1 MGDVQGWITIGTR
14 LDSKQLE
21 KQLKQQ
27 KRELNQ
33 YAKEEEK
40 LLSQKDKNDKKI
52 QQMKEEAKLLD
63 QQRRE
68 DLRKA
73 KFESDES
80 TRNYKRNEA
89 ISTYNSEMA
98 KLDQK
103 YAENINLEEEIS
115 KKIDVNRQKQKMLN
129 DEVSKTTEE
138 LKKAKNVENL
148 EDSGKK
154 IEKVIKKV
162 GRWGL
167 AVFGIRSAYMGVR
180 TAMSQVLQYD
190 KQLTKDVEYMKY
202 AFAMVFKPLIEW
214 IVGAVRKLMFYV
226 DYIAQAWF
234 GLEKSIWAS
243 ADSMVEANN
252 NAKKLQ
258 KTLLGFDEINKLG
271 DKEEGEKTPSFDF
284 ANGLADKDVPKWIKW
299 IADHKEEI
307 LAVIAGLTGFFLSKK
322 IVAGI
327 ATLMGTVGGTGLIA
341 LASLLAELALVGII
355 AIEIVVLTKGI
366 EKLKQ
371 DINDLTDGQYQ
382 LKESAK
388 KLTETMNGTIT
399 KFNEQGGVM
408 NSTAQEVEDYANSLF
423 RNIEIN
429 ENMVKAVED
438 TKSAIGEFTGTNKI
452 ADETI
457 NIYRES
463 MNKAIEELG
472 KLYDQNKLTD
482 EQAQLYINTLEK
494 QIEMLEN
501 SYDPIRKN
509 TEEFLENKKQ
519 AEELRKKLNELKG
532 TYDVKVD
539 VKTDTSKAKS
549 GLSKFF
555 STLGKNFVEFL
566 IPGNMSYEQIMSKIH
581 FLAGGGIIDAPGRGV
596 PLASNVIGGEAGAEA
611 VLPLT
616 NQETMAKLGQEIG
629 KWITLNLD
637 ITNTIDGRVL
647 NNRLETIKNNNSF
660 SRNGG

>member
-1 MGDVQGWITIGTR
+1 MGEVQGWITIGTR
-14 LDSKQLE
+14 LNSKQLE
-21 KQLKQQ
+21 KQLRQQ

-40 LLSQKDKNDKKI
+40 LIGQQKKNNEKL
-52 QQMKEEAKLLD
+52 QVMKEEAKLLD

-68 DLRKA
+68 DLRRA
-73 KFESDES
+73 KFSTDET

-89 ISTYNSEMA
+89 IITYNNEMA
-98 KLDQK
+98 KLDKK
-103 YAENINLEEEIS
+103 YAENITAEQEIAQN
-115 KKIDVNRQKQKMLN
+115 IDVNRQKRKMLN
-129 DEVSKTTEE
+129 DEINKTTEE
-138 LKKAKNVENL
+138 LKKTKSAENL
-148 EDSGKK
+148 EDTGKK
-154 IEKVIKKV
+154 IEKVVKKV

-190 KQLTKDVEYMKY
+190 KQMQKDIEYMKY
-202 AFAMVFKPLIEW
+202 AFAMTFKPLIEW
-214 IVGAVRKLMFYV
+214 IVGAVKQLMFYV

-252 NAKKLQ
+252 EAKKLQ

-271 DKEEGEKTPSFDF
+271 DKEAEKTPSFDF

-327 ATLMGTVGGTGLIA
+327 ATLMGTAGGTGLIA
-341 LASLLAELALVGII
+341 LSSLLAELALISII
-355 AIEIVVLTKGI
+355 AIEIVVITKGI

-388 KLTETMNGTIT
+388 KLTSTMNETIL
-399 KFNEQGGVM
+399 KFDEQGGVV
-408 NSTAQEVEDYANSLF
+408 NSSKEEIEDYADSLF
-423 RNIEIN
+423 RNIEMN
-429 ENMVKAVED
+429 ENMIEATEN
-438 TKSAIGEFTGTNKI
+438 TKSAIGELTGTNKI

-482 EQAQLYINTLEK
+482 EQAQLYIETLEE
-494 QIEMLEN
+494 QIKMLEN
-501 SYDPIRKN
+501 SYSPLKKN
-509 TEEFLENKKQ
+509 TEEFAKNKEE
-519 AEELRKKLNELKG
+519 AEKLRKKLNELKG
-532 TYDVKVD
+532 NYDVKVTVD
-539 VKTDTSKAKS
+539 TDTSKAKS
-549 GLSKFF
+549 GLKKFF
-555 STLGKNFVEFL
+555 GNLGKTVVEFL
-566 IPGNMSYEQIMSKIH
+566 VPGPMSYEQIMGSIN

-616 NQETMAKLGQEIG
+616 NPNTMSMLGQEIG

-647 NNRLETIKNNNSF
+647 NNRLETIKNNDSF

>member
-1 MGDVQGWITIGTR
+1 MGDVQGWITFGTR
-14 LDSKQLE
+14 LNSKQLE

-27 KRELNQ
+27 QRELNK
-33 YAKEEEK
+33 YTKEEEK

-68 DLRKA
+68 DLRRA

-89 ISTYNSEMA
+89 ITTYNNEMT

-103 YAENINLEEEIS
+103 YAENINLEEEIAQ
-115 KKIDVNRQKQKMLN
+115 KIDVNRQKQKMLN

-138 LKKAKNVENL
+138 LKKTKNIENL

-190 KQLTKDVEYMKY
+190 KQLAKDVEYMKY

-214 IVGAVRKLMFYV
+214 IVGAVRQLMFYV

-243 ADSMVEANN
+243 ADSMAEANN

-271 DKEEGEKTPSFDF
+271 DKEEDKTPSFDF

-307 LAVIAGLTGFFLSKK
+307 LAVVAGLTGFFLSKK

-327 ATLMGTVGGTGLIA
+327 ATLMGTVGGTGLIG
-341 LASLLAELALVGII
+341 LASLLAELALIGII

-371 DINDLTDGQYQ
+371 DINDLTNGQYQ
-382 LKESAK
+382 LQESAK
-388 KLTETMNGTIT
+388 KITGIMDEVIT
-399 KFNEQGGVM
+399 KFNEQGGAV
-408 NSTAQEVEDYANSLF
+408 NSSREEIDEYVNSLF
-423 RNIEIN
+423 NNIESN
-429 ENMVKAVED
+429 KNMIDSMEE
-438 TKSAIGEFTGTNKI
+438 TKSMIGELTGANKI
-452 ADETI
+452 ATETQD
-457 NIYRES
+457 IYRES
-463 MNKAIEELG
+463 MKKAIEELG
-472 KLYDQNKLTD
+472 KLYEQNKLTD
-482 EQAQLYINTLEK
+482 EQAQLYVDTLEK
-494 QIEMLEN
+494 EIEALEN
-501 SYDPIRKN
+501 SFDPIRKN
-509 TEEFLENKKQ
+509 TEEFAKNKKE
-519 AEELRKKLNELKG
+519 AEELRKKLNDLKG
-532 TYDVKVD
+532 NYDVKVSVD
-539 VKTDTSKAKS
+539 TDTSKAKS

-555 STLGKNFVEFL
+555 GTLGKNFVEFL
-566 IPGNMSYEQIMSKIH
+566 IPGNLTYEQIMSKIH

-616 NQETMAKLGQEIG
+616 NQDTMAKLGQEIG
-629 KWITLNLD
+629 KWITLNFD